1 VSPRGAQGWITFS
14 VFALVVMAT
23 WTLVIKYAAPLLF
36 FAAERAAGRAV
47 AGPPVM
53 WDFWWV
59 AHLLLAALLWRRDR
73 RAWAVGVAV
82 AAVEVVIVAV
92 KFAVYL
98 QQPDLSFWRLLW
110 FTNKVYVLAFF
121 LFLLALLAR
130 RDVRDALGASHGRDR
145 RQTRTV

>member
-1 VSPRGAQGWITFS
+1 MSVRSAQGWITFS

-36 FAAERAAGRAV
+36 FAAERAAGRPV

-73 RAWAVGVAV
+73 RAWVVGMAI

-92 KFAVYL
+92 KFAAYL

-130 RDVRDALGASHGRDR
+130 RDVRNALGAHHGRDE
-145 RQTRTV
+145 RQARPV